1 MNGLLHHLL
10 LTLRLNFRSKQAII
24 YGYVVPVFFLLA
36 FGSVFRGSKPTLSH
50 EIGQLI
56 TVTILGGACFGMP
69 TAMVAERERGVW
81 RRYRLLPT
89 AIGGIILSAMVAR
102 FVIILSAVV
111 LQYVLLWAIYRVP
124 YHQPFPMPLHPGQM
138 FGAFALVCFSFLALG
153 LVIAMLSDNV
163 PAVQALGQAIF
174 LPMIMIGG
182 VGVPLYVLPH
192 WAQHVAAFF
201 PGQYAVEALQ
211 ACQRGPGLVGAHFD
225 LLALTLIGLAALLA
239 GGKLFRWDVAQR
251 ISIPARA
258 WVAVAVA
265 AWVGVG
271 LGAERT
277 GHVGIAA
284 ASQKPLQGPLAEIMK
299 TGSSATQPATRP
311 TQVAT
316 AITPGANAAPGAAS
330 ATSASQPSA
339 GSDELQIMAIDY
351 SDAKDEPWQ
360 KITTAQINGI
370 TYDDLPDDQGTVSP
384 LAPDLSSLDE
394 DGKKR
399 LDDLKDALPDWPP
412 ASVKNLPQRLRNLLA
427 VCAIPDVVEDPNE
440 ATIPLV
446 VFDLLKSTIRP
457 GDLKKALTYVILNP
471 DGGTVPTDLK
481 DLKEINLPDQ
491 VVPEQAVREREGF
504 YAKKL
509 LFRLLKKKVA
519 EP

>member
-1 MNGLLHHLL
+1 MIQCCGRFREIIDGRVDMNGLLHHLAI
-10 LTLRLNFRSKQAII
+10 TLRLNFRSKQAII

-36 FGSVFRGSKPTLSH
+36 FGSVFRGSNPTLSH

-89 AIGGIILSAMVAR
+89 AIGGIILSAMIAR
-102 FVIILSAVV
+102 FVIVLSAVA
-111 LQYVLLWAIYRVP
+111 LQYLLLWLIYRLP

-138 FGAFALVCFSFLALG
+138 MVAFALVCFSFLALG

-201 PGQYAVEALQ
+201 PGLYAVQALQ
-211 ACQRGPGLVGAHFD
+211 ACQRGAGLAEAHFD
-225 LLALTLIGLAALLA
+225 LLALTVIGL
-239 GGKLFRWDVAQR
+239 
-251 ISIPARA
+251 
-258 WVAVAVA
+258 VA
-265 AWVGVG
+265 AWLAVGV
-271 LGAERT
+271 GAERT
-277 GHVGIAA
+277 GHVSIAN
-284 ASQKPLQGPLAEIMK
+284 SSRRPPLASLIK
-299 TGSSATQPATRP
+299 VSPTTAPATQPLQIASSVLPGNPATQSAGP
-311 TQVAT
+311 T
-316 AITPGANAAPGAAS
+316 
-330 ATSASQPSA
+330 TSAA
-339 GSDELQIMAIDY
+339 NDLQIMAIEY

-370 TYDDLPDDQGTVSP
+370 TYEDVPDDQGTVSP
-384 LAPDLSSLDE
+384 LAPDLRSLDA

-399 LDDLKDALPDWPP
+399 LEDLKDALPDWPP

-446 VFDLLKSTIRP
+446 VFDLLKTTVRAE
-457 GDLKKALTYVILNP
+457 DLKKALAYVILNP
-471 DGGTVPTDLK
+471 DAGTVPTDLK

-509 LFRLLKKKVA
+509 LFRLLGKKVA
-519 EP
+519 ESR